1 MPEQAAY
8 LPGAPRLESSGAGCL
23 EHMTLVSS
31 RALPATKPIF
41 FLQKQPKI
49 TCQATKASKPPQI
62 NNIQDEKTPAQSAS
76 IK

>member
-31 RALPATKPIF
+31 RALPATKRF
-41 FLQKQPKI
+41 FSFKNNPKI
-49 TCQATKASKPPQI
+49 ACQAPKASKPPQI

>member
-8 LPGAPRLESSGAGCL
+8 LPGAPRLESSGAGRL

-41 FLQKQPKI
+41 FLQKQPKNRMSSP
-49 TCQATKASKPPQI
+49 K
-62 NNIQDEKTPAQSAS
+62 S
-76 IK
+76 I